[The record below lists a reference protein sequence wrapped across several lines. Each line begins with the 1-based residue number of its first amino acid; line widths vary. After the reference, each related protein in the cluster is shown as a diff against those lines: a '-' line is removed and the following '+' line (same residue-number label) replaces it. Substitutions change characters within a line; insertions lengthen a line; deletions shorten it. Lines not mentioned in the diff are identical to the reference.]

1 MSQTREA
8 TTTGPTPVLV
18 TFPKP
23 QSQSR
28 VTVLFRGILAIPH
41 FIALVVLGIA
51 AQVVAFIGWW
61 AALVTGELPAW
72 AHEFLT
78 GVTRWSTRVS
88 AYSAL
93 LTDQYPPFSL
103 ADSDYPV
110 QLSATRTPLNRL
122 AVLFRLILA
131 IPAAVLTVVASLGLG
146 ILSFFGWLITL
157 FSGRMPA
164 GLHEAFTA
172 LVRLHARYAGYV
184 FMITPEYPWQDL
196 YGDQAGPAGPAFLA
210 AKNARK
216 ESGPWRLV
224 LSASGRT
231 LVTVALIV
239 GLVGYAGDIA
249 LAASGVF
256 STANS
261 GGNTTAKS
269 GGTITANSPAQR
281 RAAYQLLTGDYRLL
295 GAALASYQGKIA
307 ACKQDYVCVNGLDN
321 QLSQSFEIFSGGIT
335 GSHIPAALSA
345 ESSALSAAS
354 NNVIDDLDELAG
366 AQSEAQF
373 QSAEASSS
381 LSNDLGKWEAA
392 YSKLAADLRRP

>member
-18 TFPKP
+18 TFPEP
-23 QSQSR
+23 QMQSR

-41 FIALVVLGIA
+41 FVALVVLGIA

-61 AALVTGELPAW
+61 AALFTGELPAW

-131 IPAAVLTVVASLGLG
+131 IPAAVVTVVASLGLG

-196 YGDQAGPAGPAFLA
+196 YGDQAAPAGPAFLA

-216 ESGPWRLV
+216 DSGPWRLV

-256 STANS
+256 TSANS
-261 GGNTTAKS
+261 GGHTTANS
-269 GGTITANSPAQR
+269 AGNSPAQR

-345 ESSALSAAS
+345 ESLELSAAS
-354 NNVIDDLDELAG
+354 SNVVADLGELAG

-373 QSAEASSS
+373 QSAEASST
-381 LSNDLGKWEAA
+381 LSNDLGKWQAA
-392 YSKLAADLRRP
+392 YAKLSADLRRP

>member
-1 MSQTREA
+1 MSQPREA

-18 TFPKP
+18 TFPEP
-23 QSQSR
+23 QTQSR
-28 VTVLFRGILAIPH
+28 ITVLFRGILAIPH
-41 FIALVVLGIA
+41 FVALVALGIA

-61 AALVTGELPAW
+61 AALFTGELPAW

-88 AYSAL
+88 AYCAL

-122 AVLFRLILA
+122 AVLFRLFLA
-131 IPAAVLTVVASLGLG
+131 IPAALVTVVASFGLG

-157 FSGRMPA
+157 FSGRMPV

-172 LVRLHARYAGYV
+172 LVRLHARYVGYV

-196 YGDQAGPAGPAFLA
+196 YGDQAAPAGPAFLA
-210 AKNARK
+210 GKKK
-216 ESGPWRLV
+216 ETGPRRLV

-249 LAASGVF
+249 LAAGGVF

-269 GGTITANSPAQR
+269 GGTITADTPAQR
-281 RAAYQLLTGDYRLL
+281 RASYQLLTGDYRLL
-295 GAALASYQGKIA
+295 GAAISAYQGKIG
-307 ACKQDYVCVNGLDN
+307 ACKQDFVCVNGLDN

-335 GSHIPAALSA
+335 GSHIPSSLSA
-345 ESSALSAAS
+345 EASALSTAS
-354 NNVIDDLDELAG
+354 TNVVADLGELAG

-381 LSNDLGKWEAA
+381 LSNDLGKWQAA